1 MLRLYAKLVD
11 IEWEEREM
19 PSKFQERLQEDLHK
33 FPDVDP
39 ESAEE
44 K

>member
-11 IEWEEREM
+11 IEQGEKEL
-19 PSKFQERLQEDLHK
+19 PSKFPERLQEALHK

-39 ESAEE
+39 VSAEE